1 MFVCVCVC
9 LLVQDSSVGVKI
21 TGNEL
26 STSAS
31 SQEQVLSNQ
40 TLNKHTCT
48 GTLVQSMTHPLLL
61 SAM

>member
-1 MFVCVCVC
+1 MFVCVC

-31 SQEQVLSNQ
+31 SQEQVLSNH
-40 TLNKHTCT
+40 TLYKCACAS
-48 GTLVQSMTHPLLL
+48 VFIQSMTHPLLL